1 MPRKFLV
8 TALALVVAAA
18 LAGVAYAAN
27 VYNITQ
33 GATSPAGKGS
43 KNKPLAKTL
52 KFGYTVKDNAAPRG
66 KPVNKYKIAIEGLS
80 GKYAKFLTKCKYADA
95 NGVDHATKCKKATVG
110 SGRVENLT
118 GPGNN
123 PNSNTFCNLKLTV
136 YNLGTGL
143 ALRLDADPP
152 APTEQSGPIGCSIPI
167 HQAINAKFKTV
178 KLDKI
183 ETSSL
188 NFDVPLN
195 LRHPG
200 SQFLDNVVANTTATI
215 KGKTTKVKIHG
226 KKRKVGIYSAL
237 GCHGKNR
244 TVSVSFSDESG
255 KTTPIKVHTKK
266 C

>member
-8 TALALVVAAA
+8 TALALVVAVA
-18 LAGVAYAAN
+18 LAGVAYATN
-27 VYNITQ
+27 VYNVTQ
-33 GATSPAGKGS
+33 GSTSPAGKGS
-43 KNKPLAKTL
+43 KTKPLPKKL
-52 KFGYTVKDNAAPRG
+52 VFGYTVKDSSAPRG
-66 KPVNKYKIAIEGLS
+66 KPVTKYKIAIEGLS
-80 GKYAKFLTKCKYADA
+80 GKYAKFLPKCKFSDA
-95 NGVDHATKCKKATVG
+95 SSTSYATKCAKAKVG

-118 GPGNN
+118 GPGSDPNN
-123 PNSNTFCNLKLTV
+123 NTFCNLKLVV

-178 KLDKI
+178 KLDKVT
-183 ETSSL
+183 TSSL

>member
-8 TALALVVAAA
+8 TALALVVATA

-33 GATSPAGKGS
+33 GSTSPAGKGS
-43 KNKPLAKTL
+43 KTKPLPKKL
-52 KFGYTVKDNAAPRG
+52 VFGYTVKDSSSPRG
-66 KPVNKYKIAIEGLS
+66 KPVTKYKIAIEGLS
-80 GKYAKFLTKCKYADA
+80 GKYAKFLPKCKFSDA
-95 NGVDHATKCKKATVG
+95 SGANHATKCKKAKVG
-110 SGRVENLT
+110 TGRVENLT

-123 PNSNTFCNLKLTV
+123 PNNNTFCNLQLTV

-167 HQAINAKFKTV
+167 HQAINAKFKTI

-188 NFDVPLN
+188 NFNVPLN

-200 SQFLDNVVANTTATI
+200 SNALDNVVANTTATI
-215 KGKTTKVKIHG
+215 KGKTKKVKIHG

-237 GCHGKNR
+237 GCHGKDR

-255 KTTPIKVHTKK
+255 KTTPVKFHTKK